1 MVGEVR
7 IHVCSDRPMSGIHSS
22 MKDAQD
28 DNICAIN
35 TIKDIVSKPLE
46 NYPTYMVFEDRSGF
60 RIGVKALIKSL
71 ERIHKLSCS
80 YYPTLQ
86 LELERLG
93 FVKLRVR
100 RDHNRHNL
108 PL

>member
-1 MVGEVR
+1 MN
-7 IHVCSDRPMSGIHSS
+7 
-22 MKDAQD
+22 DAQD
-28 DNICAIN
+28 DNICTIN

-46 NYPTYMVFEDRSGF
+46 NHPTYMVFENRSGF

-71 ERIHKLSCS
+71 ERIHKLSGSC
-80 YYPTLQ
+80 YPSLQ
-86 LELERLG
+86 LKLERLG
-93 FVKLRVR
+93 FVKLRIR